1 VSEPEKS
8 NPPEAKALRRANKS
22 AARTVTLHWVRS
34 GICTPRKQKA
44 TLHGLGFRRLGQ
56 QIVRPDDPAIRGMV
70 QQVRHLVEI
79 VKD

>member
-1 VSEPEKS
+1 VSESERS
-8 NPPEAKALRRANKS
+8 NPPEAKPPRRAKKS
-22 AARTVTLHWVRS
+22 EAKTVTLHWVRS

-56 QIVRPDDPAIRGMV
+56 RIVRPDDPAIRGMV